1 MFDGDVVLL
10 ELSESLSFGS
20 TINTACLAS
29 DSLAPREICVTVGW
43 GLQNTV
49 EGSVTYNVIIPL
61 YENMHNK
68 KYFR

>member
-1 MFDGDVVLL
+1 MYDGDVVLL

-49 EGSVTYNVIIPL
+49 EGSVTSNVIKPL